1 MHFFFDGVAIMLLT
15 FLENNKGKE
24 SLTHNHKS
32 PPHSKFRNATTMSYT
47 MGADKTISCVVAA
60 FI

>member
-1 MHFFFDGVAIMLLT
+1 MLLT

-24 SLTHNHKS
+24 SLTHKS
-32 PPHSKFRNATTMSYT
+32 PPQSKFRNATTMSYT
-47 MGADKTISCVVAA
+47 MGADKTISCVAAA